1 MNELGGPAAPA
12 RLSSQAIEPHMM
24 PCVSPLRA
32 SILAATAT
40 ATSMA
45 CAAPSRKSPLDR
57 AAHKAVLCNATA
69 SPSRWLRKAGEAGPA
84 LWHWKPLL
92 LPFTF
97 SVIALRSRQVRP
109 GLGSRLKAQA
119 VAPAGGAFAAYPHR
133 AKGRPV
139 PVFHDPETPSVTPAC
154 NRLNA
159 QPWPPFLRRLRRAE
173 HHRKGE
179 QPWQQKQPA
188 PQITTQGV
196 PPAPPRL
203 TKGQIFKTNRK
214 EKS

>member
-1 MNELGGPAAPA
+1 M
-12 RLSSQAIEPHMM
+12 I
-24 PCVSPLRA
+24 CK
-32 SILAATAT
+32 
-40 ATSMA
+40 A
-45 CAAPSRKSPLDR
+45 CSTPSRKMPLDR
-57 AAHKAVLCNATA
+57 VTHKNGFDNATA
-69 SPSRWLRKAGEAGPA
+69 SPSRWLLRAGEAGPA
-84 LWHWKPLL
+84 PWCRKPFLS
-92 LPFTF
+92 PFPF
-97 SVIALRSRQVRP
+97 PMIALQSRPVRP
-109 GLGSRLKAQA
+109 GLGRRLKAQA
-119 VAPAGGAFAAYPHR
+119 VAPDGGAFAAYPHR